1 MKRIEQIPGRKR
13 KQQVIYNVIDVISG
27 KPNPTYDILA
37 YPKVMDDA
45 AHCGQQ
51 KFARRVI
58 HLKPKY

>member
-1 MKRIEQIPGRKR
+1 MSMKRIEQIPGRKR
-13 KQQVIYNVIDVISG
+13 KQQVIYVISG

-37 YPKVMDDA
+37 YHKVMDDE